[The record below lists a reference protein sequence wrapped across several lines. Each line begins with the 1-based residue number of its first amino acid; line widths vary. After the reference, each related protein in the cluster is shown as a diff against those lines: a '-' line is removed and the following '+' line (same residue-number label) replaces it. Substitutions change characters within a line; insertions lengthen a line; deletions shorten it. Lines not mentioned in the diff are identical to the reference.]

1 MPDLVDAAARGDLV
15 LVLAIAL
22 VTLAGVIGFLFKL
35 VVDEMRDRRKR
46 AEQLTDTANNL
57 NDKLAD
63 KFGAALEE
71 LRKR

>member
-1 MPDLVDAAARGDLV
+1 MDLVDAAARGDLV
-15 LVLAIAL
+15 LVLAIGL
-22 VTLAGVIGFLFKL
+22 VSLAGVIGFLFKL

-46 AEQLTDTANNL
+46 AEQLTDTANSL